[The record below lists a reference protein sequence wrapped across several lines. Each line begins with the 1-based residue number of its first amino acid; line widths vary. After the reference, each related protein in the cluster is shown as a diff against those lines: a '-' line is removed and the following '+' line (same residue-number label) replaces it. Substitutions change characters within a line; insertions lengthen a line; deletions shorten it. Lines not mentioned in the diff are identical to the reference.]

1 MTLHSLCRITLLS
14 VQNVASFY
22 EQALNAAHIVE
33 PI

>member
-1 MTLHSLCRITLLS
+1 MTLPSPCRITLLS
-14 VQNVASFY
+14 VHIAASFY